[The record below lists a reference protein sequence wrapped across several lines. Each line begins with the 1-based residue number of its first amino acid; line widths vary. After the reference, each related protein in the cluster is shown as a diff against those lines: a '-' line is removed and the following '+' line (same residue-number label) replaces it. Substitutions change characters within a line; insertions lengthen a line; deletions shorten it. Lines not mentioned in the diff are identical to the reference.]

1 METHPLVQLCEV
13 SHTVHSAEQSK
24 NDREVNFN
32 LHLTTESIAVGS
44 LRLASTSLQSRVMVV
59 LFRGHVTAGGSAV
72 T

>member
-1 METHPLVQLCEV
+1 MYLNVL
-13 SHTVHSAEQSK
+13 SAVHK
-24 NDREVNFN
+24 VTNYDREVNFN
-32 LHLTTESIAVGS
+32 LRLTTEFVAVGS